1 MASMVDARN
10 PPLWR
15 LFVAVWPDAPVRD
28 ALAAWQRAWTWPP
41 GAALVPSERLH
52 LTLHFLGNVPVDE
65 VPALKPALRV
75 AFEPFELQFGRAE
88 MWPGGTAVVRPDH
101 TPPALLGLHG
111 RLAAGLAALNR
122 PVESR
127 RYKAHV
133 TLARRAIGAKPPAAQ
148 PQFSWRADAGFVLV
162 RSLPDRAGYE
172 VLERFS

>member
-10 PPLWR
+10 SALWR

-41 GAALVPSERLH
+41 GAALVPSEGLH

-65 VPALKPALRV
+65 VPALTPALRV

-101 TPPALLGLHG
+101 TPPA
-111 RLAAGLAALNR
+111 
-122 PVESR
+122 V
-127 RYKAHV
+127 
-133 TLARRAIGAKPPAAQ
+133 Q